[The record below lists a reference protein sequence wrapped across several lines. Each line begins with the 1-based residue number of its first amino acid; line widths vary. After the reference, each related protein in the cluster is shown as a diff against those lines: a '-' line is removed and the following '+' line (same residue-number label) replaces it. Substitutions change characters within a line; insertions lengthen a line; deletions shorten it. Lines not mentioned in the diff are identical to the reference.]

1 MQQKLLIGSI
11 LMQLINDFHEIEK
24 HFFSLISL
32 SYLDYQTIAAFET
45 GVLASGLN
53 PAFVTQINEHF
64 LKDLEQCKSYF
75 TQKNLPWALII
86 PELTPNFSK
95 DKCRLPP
102 DYKLVDTGM
111 GMVFDL
117 LSNNLQA
124 ADVELEFKLMNNDLD
139 TWSIPLLHGFQS
151 TPEITQI
158 YTLRH
163 AEALKK
169 CKGIYH
175 FSGFLAGEAV
185 VSMTL
190 TVKER
195 LARIDDLATL
205 PNFQKRGFASAMM
218 AYALNNALALKVQYC
233 FLEASK
239 VGLNLYQRI
248 GFQPLFTNHYY
259 EL

>member
-1 MQQKLLIGSI
+1 M
-11 LMQLINDFHEIEK
+11 INDFHEMER

-32 SYLDYQTIAAFET
+32 NCLDYQTIAAFET

-64 LKDLEQCKSYF
+64 LKDLAQCKSYF

-86 PELTPNFSK
+86 SEQTQFSSK
-95 DKCRLPP
+95 EGSRLPP
-102 DYKLVDTGM
+102 DYELVDTGV
-111 GMVFDL
+111 GMAFNL

-124 ADVELEFKLMNNDLD
+124 TDSPLEFKLMNEDLE
-139 TWSIPLLHGFQS
+139 TWSIPIIHGFQS
-151 TPEITQI
+151 TPEICHI

-175 FSGFLAGEAV
+175 FSGFFAGEPV

-190 TVKER
+190 TVKEH
-195 LARIDDLATL
+195 LARIDDLATH
-205 PNFQKRGFASAMM
+205 PNVQQRGFASAMM
-218 AYALNNALALKVQYC
+218 IYALKNALELKVQTC
-233 FLEASK
+233 FLEASSA
-239 VGLNLYQRI
+239 GLNLYKRI